1 METSVILFFSAVS
14 MVITLALGGII
25 GWIYKETVDTHTY
38 KRQMNNLHPE
48 FLDGNGSFIDEEL
61 LAVRFINDDDDL
73 DVEDDY

>member
-1 METSVILFFSAVS
+1 METSVILFFSAVG
-14 MVITLALGGII
+14 MVITLALGAVI
-25 GWIYKETVDTHTY
+25 GWIYKDTVDTHTY

-61 LAVRFINDDDDL
+61 LAVRFINEDDDL